1 MLYVQLGGLLK
12 GLGCY
17 NYFKLSGSLYNGPRV
32 FERMLESMLWL
43 NDIGSK

>member
-17 NYFKLSGSLYNGPRV
+17 NFKLSGSLYNGPRV

-43 NDIGSK
+43 NDIRSK